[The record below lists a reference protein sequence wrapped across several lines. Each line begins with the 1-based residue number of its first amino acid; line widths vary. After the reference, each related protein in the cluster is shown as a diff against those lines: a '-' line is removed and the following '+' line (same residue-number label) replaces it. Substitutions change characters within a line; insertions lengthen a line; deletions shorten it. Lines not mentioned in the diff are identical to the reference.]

1 MNSYKAVAWS
11 AVLVSLALLVLPRIV
26 PICTG
31 LTKTGSPMQCHF
43 AFQAEFLIT
52 LLALI
57 LSGALLVLR
66 TAEAKFLA
74 GFVIL
79 LLGLVIV
86 IIPQPWALGLCED
99 GGACHRT
106 GFFET
111 IGGALLVL
119 TGLGALWLSRKTE

>member
-1 MNSYKAVAWS
+1 
-11 AVLVSLALLVLPRIV
+11 
-26 PICTG
+26 TG

-74 GFVIL
+74 GFVIF

-119 TGLGALWLSRKTE
+119 TGLGALWLSRKTEVE